1 MLRVRDCMTQ
11 DVTTLGPHDSAA
23 EAWALCRRL
32 KIRHI
37 PVVEEGNRLLGL
49 VSDRD
54 LRDVSPAMGGG
65 FAPSDRQD
73 ALGRVALESVMTR
86 DLEVA
91 HPLDTIDHA
100 ARRIYDL
107 RIGCLPV
114 VADGELAGIITSS
127 DMMRTLTGLIG
138 AHGAGSW
145 VEAEVEHQPG
155 KLAEVTDVLR
165 NRHVNI
171 ASVFLTPAH
180 RTDYRTI
187 VLRLDTTNPQGIV
200 ESLREAGYTA
210 RAVESTAPL
219 EITHEEK

>member
-11 DVTTLGPHDSAA
+11 GVITLGPHDSAA

-32 KIRHI
+32 GIRHI
-37 PVVEEGNRLLGL
+37 PVVEEGNHLLGL

-65 FAPSDRQD
+65 SAPSDREA
-73 ALGRVALESVMTR
+73 ALGRVALESVMVR
-86 DLEVA
+86 GLEVA

-100 ARRIYDL
+100 ARRIYDR

-114 VADGELAGIITSS
+114 VADGELVGIITSS
-127 DMMRTLTGLIG
+127 DMMRALTDLVG

-145 VEAEVEHQPG
+145 VEVEVEHRPG
-155 KLAEVTDVLR
+155 RLAEVTDVIR

-171 ASVFLTPAH
+171 TSVFLTPAH

-187 VLRLDTTNPQGIV
+187 VLRLETTSPQGV
-200 ESLREAGYTA
+200 VSSLEEAGYTA
-210 RAVESTAPL
+210 RSVKSTAPV
-219 EITHEEK
+219 ETTHEEK